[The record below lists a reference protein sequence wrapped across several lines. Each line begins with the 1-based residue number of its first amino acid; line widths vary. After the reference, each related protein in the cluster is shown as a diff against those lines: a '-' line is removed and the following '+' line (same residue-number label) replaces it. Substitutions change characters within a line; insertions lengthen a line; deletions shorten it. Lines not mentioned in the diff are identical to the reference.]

1 MGEREQKMTCRNC
14 QKIITNPRNAVNAE
28 NEVYCCSECFLT
40 RDLKLE
46 QKETLIEFI
55 QTRIGVLR
63 QMKMKMYYLTR
74 PAKSVELD
82 IRIQA
87 YRQDLDKVYNEL
99 KAI

>member
-1 MGEREQKMTCRNC
+1 MNCRNC

-28 NEVYCCSECFLT
+28 NEVYCCHECFLA
-40 RDLKLE
+40 RDSKLE

-55 QTRIGVLR
+55 QTRIRVLR

-82 IRIQA
+82 IRILN
-87 YRQDLDKVYNEL
+87 YRQDLERVYNEL
-99 KAI
+99 RAI